1 MAGAIIKAREHFF
14 NAKYVGNSQGQKV
27 GQMLPFTDNGTIA
40 KSCIFNRADTAK
52 LDRTP
57 SSAGSRRIFTLS
69 AWLKFGNTST
79 GGSGT
84 GNFFFN
90 SAISTNEQIY
100 IGLDN
105 NSNLNISTNNSSGAA
120 KMGVTTNRTLE
131 DTSKFYHIVVA
142 FDTTQGTD
150 SNKIKVYIDGT
161 QETSFSSTNYS
172 GGDNYDLP
180 INVDSANLR
189 LGLLGPNS
197 NYYFDGYMAEVN
209 FIDGTAYGPDTFGIT
224 DTSTGRWIPKSLGSI
239 TYGTNGVR
247 LTFANSAG
255 QTIGD
260 DTSGNGNDLTVT
272 SLVASDIVTDS
283 PTNNIAVMRN
293 YDPAHTQTITNGNLQ
308 TATTGTNAGHPVI
321 STLAPSSG
329 KWYAEVRNS
338 GTTGGNTYALG
349 LYILED
355 MTFWDGSA
363 NLYPG
368 GRRDNADGNGAA
380 LWLISGG
387 TNYLVTSADGSYIL
401 NSNPSYTL
409 GAGDVIG
416 IAADRDND
424 LVTFYGNNGS
434 AIGSATIPPGRICF
448 TAMSNIALT
457 YDWNFGQ
464 NGTFNGNET
473 AGGETDANGEGD
485 FYHSVPTGFKML
497 KQDNLSATDQNI
509 EDGPTPPIPDLV
521 WVKNRTDGTA
531 DEHQLY
537 DSTRGVTKDINLD
550 TAAETTTND
559 GLQKFVA
566 GGFEIEDDVSVN
578 TADENYISWN
588 WVGGGGTTS
597 ANSDG
602 SGASLAST
610 IQANQT
616 AGFSIV
622 QYTGSGSNATVAH
635 GLSEAPEWIMI
646 KNTSHTNSWITSH
659 VGLTSQATYS
669 LTMNN
674 TNAEYSDAGTVFWNN
689 AAPTNKVVSLDT
701 DTGVNGS
708 SRTYIMYCWHSV
720 PGYSKFGKYHGN
732 GNANGPFIYTGF
744 KPAMVMQKSLSSGTA
759 WEIRDNLRG
768 YTPTVGHNGIT
779 GNPITQVL
787 YPSNNDHEYTTDNC
801 DFLANGFKWR
811 SSGGNRNDSGKSYV
825 YMAWAVHPFNGDGKN
840 AFATAF

>member
-1 MAGAIIKAREHFF
+1 
-14 NAKYVGNSQGQKV
+14 
-27 GQMLPFTDNGTIA
+27 
-40 KSCIFNRADTAK
+40 
-52 LDRTP
+52 
-57 SSAGSRRIFTLS
+57 
-69 AWLKFGNTST
+69 
-79 GGSGT
+79 
-84 GNFFFN
+84 
-90 SAISTNEQIY
+90 
-100 IGLDN
+100 
-105 NSNLNISTNNSSGAA
+105 
-120 KMGVTTNRTLE
+120 
-131 DTSKFYHIVVA
+131 
-142 FDTTQGTD
+142 
-150 SNKIKVYIDGT
+150 
-161 QETSFSSTNYS
+161 
-172 GGDNYDLP
+172 
-180 INVDSANLR
+180 
-189 LGLLGPNS
+189 
-197 NYYFDGYMAEVN
+197 
-209 FIDGTAYGPDTFGIT
+209 
-224 DTSTGRWIPKSLGSI
+224 
-239 TYGTNGVR
+239 
-247 LTFANSAG
+247 
-255 QTIGD
+255 
-260 DTSGNGNDLTVT
+260 
-272 SLVASDIVTDS
+272 
-283 PTNNIAVMRN
+283 
-293 YDPAHTQTITNGNLQ
+293 
-308 TATTGTNAGHPVI
+308 
-321 STLAPSSG
+321 
-329 KWYAEVRNS
+329 
-338 GTTGGNTYALG
+338 
-349 LYILED
+349 
-355 MTFWDGSA
+355 
-363 NLYPG
+363 
-368 GRRDNADGNGAA
+368 
-380 LWLISGG
+380 
-387 TNYLVTSADGSYIL
+387 
-401 NSNPSYTL
+401 
-409 GAGDVIG
+409 
-416 IAADRDND
+416 AADRDND

-457 YDWNFGQ
+457 YNWNFGD